1 MILLTWNCQGLA
13 RASAKRTLRALI
25 KQINHDIL
33 FLVEVKVDFEKIK
46 NLLFSLE
53 FYNKEYVKPKGK
65 SGGLTLC

>member
-1 MILLTWNCQGLA
+1 L
-13 RASAKRTLRALI
+13 AKRTLRALI

-53 FYNKEYVKPKGK
+53 FYNKEYVRTPRGK
-65 SGGLTLC
+65 VEG